1 MVAMVVVIKLV
12 MVTMTS
18 ITIIM
23 FIVIKLGNLYF
34 ELLDLSFHRITPAD
48 CFWNVKPCIRVHMY

>member
-1 MVAMVVVIKLV
+1 MIMTVAMVVVIKVV

-34 ELLDLSFHRITPAD
+34 ELLDLSFHRIKPAD
-48 CFWNVKPCIRVHMY
+48 YVSGM